1 MTTKA
6 YVLIE
11 TVIGKSRDVSDTLA
25 SIAGIKNVDAV
36 TGQYDIIAT
45 VEAPDLNEV
54 SKIVVDQIHII
65 SGIMRTVTCLTV
77 EPDQPNST

>member
-11 TVIGKSRDVSDTLA
+11 TVVGKSRDVSNTLA
-25 SIAGIKNVDAV
+25 SITGIRNVDTV
-36 TGQYDIIAT
+36 TGQYDIIAI
-45 VEAPDLNEV
+45 VEASDLNEV

-65 SGIMRTVTCLTV
+65 AGIMRTVTCLTV
-77 EPDQPNST
+77 ESDRSG